1 MAITEHVAILL
12 NSTWIME
19 NYLDASASNLFL
31 NFILAYNS

>member
-12 NSTWIME
+12 NSTWIIE

-31 NFILAYNS
+31 NFILVYDS